1 MINLY
6 IDFDG
11 VIKDTISV
19 SYKMMADT
27 GINMKNK
34 AEIIKFYQ
42 DIDWVA
48 LLDKSDELNKAFQWI
63 DKIIEEGIFRP
74 AVLTTVNSLGEMI
87 AKTNYVRSKNN
98 QISIICVPSGI
109 EKNKVV
115 NAFNAILVDDYSGN
129 LLNWSKAGGIS
140 IKYGYDKDYV
150 SINSLDYFVSNGISK
165 KLELALQ

>member
-42 DIDWVA
+42 DIDWVD

-74 AVLTTVNSLGEMI
+74 AILTTVNSLGEMI
-87 AKTNYVRSKNN
+87 AKTNYVRSKNED
-98 QISIICVPSGI
+98 ISIICVPSGV
-109 EKNKVV
+109 EKSKIVK
-115 NAFNAILVDDYSGN
+115 ASKAILVDDYSGN
-129 LLNWSKAGGIS
+129 LASWVKSGGIG
-140 IKYGYDKDYV
+140 IKFGYDKNYV
-150 SINSLDYFVSNGISK
+150 SIDSLAYFASGEVVK
-165 KLELALQ
+165 KLALVC